1 MALFQRLN
9 SKLTP
14 IINTGFGTNA
24 TVNGKRFL
32 DKEGSA
38 RVKRL
43 GLTFFERNSWYHTLL
58 DLPTWKF
65 LGLLLL
71 FYIGINFVFACLYF
85 ASISSNCCIV
95 AASSFTKFLKRV

>member
-43 GLTFFERNSWYHTLL
+43 GLT
-58 DLPTWKF
+58 
-65 LGLLLL
+65 
-71 FYIGINFVFACLYF
+71 
-85 ASISSNCCIV
+85 
-95 AASSFTKFLKRV
+95 